1 MADDEDIQSAVQV
14 EITAPER
21 VPVQFEATEVIVPGG
36 EGVFTVLPGHTP
48 MLSTLGMGVL
58 IAWDEHG
65 ESRFFAINGGFV
77 EVLDNRVVIL
87 ATTAEGEEE
96 LDEERA
102 RAAMQ
107 RAEDRI
113 RKPDDNTD
121 IKRAEAALSRALSR
135 IQTKEREFY

>member
-1 MADDEDIQSAVQV
+1 MADEEQAVSTLQV
-14 EITAPER
+14 EISSPER
-21 VPVQFEATEVIVPGG
+21 MPLQFEATEVTVPGG

-48 MLSTLGMGVL
+48 VLSTLGMGVL
-58 IAWDEHG
+58 ITWDVNG

-77 EVLDNRVVIL
+77 EILDDRVVIL

-113 RKPDDNTD
+113 RKPDDTTD
-121 IKRAEAALSRALSR
+121 LKRAEAALSRAMSR
-135 IQTKEREFY
+135 LQAKQREQY